1 MALTLLEAKVI
12 AKLLSM
18 ASDEFS
24 NNCCNDLKLADLGL
38 NPDEVKELEQSLN
51 AANFD
56 ASDPDIKIC
65 NAGMTCDWL
74 VFQHMAN
81 RIGAEHGLEVPK

>member
-1 MALTLLEAKVI
+1 MTLTLIEAKVI

-24 NNCCNDLKLADLGL
+24 RNACNDLKLADLGL

-56 ASDPDIKIC
+56 ASDPDVKIC
-65 NAGMTCDWL
+65 NAGMTYDWM
-74 VFQHMAN
+74 VFHYMAN
-81 RIGAEHGLEVPK
+81 RIGAEHRLEVPK

>member
-1 MALTLLEAKVI
+1 MAITLLEAKVI
-12 AKLLSM
+12 AKLLNL

-24 NNCCNDLKLADLGL
+24 NNYLRLVDLGL

-56 ASDPDIKIC
+56 ASDPTDRVC
-65 NAGMTCDWL
+65 TEGVTYDWL
-74 VFQHMAN
+74 VMNYMAN
-81 RIGAEHGLEVPK
+81 RIGVEHLLEVPK

>member
-1 MALTLLEAKVI
+1 MALTHLEAKVI
-12 AKLLSM
+12 ARLLSM

-51 AANFD
+51 TANFD
-56 ASDPDIKIC
+56 ASDPDVKIC
-65 NAGMTCDWL
+65 NAGMTCDWM
-74 VFQHMAN
+74 VMDYMAN
-81 RIGAEHGLEVPK
+81 RISAEHQLEVPK

>member
-1 MALTLLEAKVI
+1 MAITLLEAKVI
-12 AKLLSM
+12 AKLLNL

-24 NNCCNDLKLADLGL
+24 NNCCNDLRLVDLGL

-56 ASDPDIKIC
+56 ASDPTDRVC
-65 NAGMTCDWL
+65 TEGVTYDWL
-74 VFQHMAN
+74 VMNYMAN
-81 RIGAEHGLEVPK
+81 RIGVEHLLEVPK